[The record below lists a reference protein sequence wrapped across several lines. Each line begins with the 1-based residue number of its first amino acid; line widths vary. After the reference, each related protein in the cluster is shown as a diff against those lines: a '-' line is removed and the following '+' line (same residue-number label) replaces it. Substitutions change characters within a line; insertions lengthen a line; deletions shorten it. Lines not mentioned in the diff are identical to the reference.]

1 MDYISYYHVWR
12 DVTFRDGDRDI
23 ILPAGY
29 DIILSSINDNKFQI
43 FCKGEKIDVS
53 KPNWTSLQSW
63 NHYILPIKDGK
74 KKFRDKKINYIL
86 GEENSSD
93 W

>member
-1 MDYISYYHVWR
+1 MEHTSYYHVWR
-12 DVTFRDGDRDI
+12 DVTFRDGDRDVT
-23 ILPAGY
+23 LPQGH
-29 DIILSSINDNKFQI
+29 DIILSSSNNNKFQI

-53 KPNWTSLQSW
+53 KSNWISLQSW
-63 NHYILPIKDGK
+63 NHYILPIKNGK